1 MMDKIKSVLLLLN
14 FVCLGV
20 LIFLFIRN
28 NKTPNFGHVD
38 MSKEFELKQDSI
50 QNKLDSFKLEGE
62 YLIEKINNHQV
73 EKTIIKNYYY
83 EKISSVDTISDD
95 SLKQFF
101 TDRYK

>member
-1 MMDKIKSVLLLLN
+1 MDKIKSVLLLLN

-28 NKTPNFGHVD
+28 NKISNFGHVD
-38 MSKEFELKQDSI
+38 ISKEFELKQDSI